1 MGPGNRPDPIY
12 MIPVRGSLPPPPPS
26 HGMVPKPAFCS
37 ILHENV
43 VFAVFLARWLAGAVC
58 KPANSQEFLQQTFRK
73 RVICNV
79 SGSENVLFA
88 ILYLSI
94 ILSLSSFLLKE
105 LVFRVQILLV
115 FLSWHAPILCC
126 LISTYFISPY
136 QLRCCVL
143 EIGRPRPLAH
153 RAHPFHRGERVITVL
168 SISWIYR
175 HFPFV
180 ILFDLVFNIWS

>member
-1 MGPGNRPDPIY
+1 MDIYIYICIYGHPPHDLPRSILCGHYHGSVCVCADSVYIYIY
-12 MIPVRGSLPPPPPS
+12 MYIHIYIYVYKYILYIYDPGSRFATTPPPPS

-94 ILSLSSFLLKE
+94 SYPCQAFS
-105 LVFRVQILLV
+105 
-115 FLSWHAPILCC
+115 
-126 LISTYFISPY
+126 
-136 QLRCCVL
+136 
-143 EIGRPRPLAH
+143 
-153 RAHPFHRGERVITVL
+153 
-168 SISWIYR
+168 
-175 HFPFV
+175 
-180 ILFDLVFNIWS
+180 